1 MARWFSE
8 ILAVS
13 ADAIF
18 PLIAEFVAGGTGW
31 DLYDDIS
38 AHIKV
43 YRCTGG
49 AVTFYVEVDHTTAST
64 VHFKLATGWDN
75 VNHVYSGY
83 KTGIQELDINAGTYD
98 INGDEATL
106 YIMNDLISSNSII
119 YVGYVIPINPL
130 DLRSICLTGRCTV
143 TTNASAFNG
152 VNSTQMWLY
161 GAGGGNGNVLQIGS
175 NVTLQYSYNADTG
188 VLYVENY
195 RLAVYNQYTRYRAYP
210 KYFFPASGYLPP
222 GFVVG
227 DKIKVQ
233 GKTYRFKPNHAG
245 GNCAL
250 VQWE

>member
-64 VHFKLATGWDN
+64 VIIKLATGWDN
-75 VNHVYSGY
+75 VNHVYTGY
-83 KTGIQELDINAGTYD
+83 KSGAQYLSITVEEYA
-98 INGDEATL
+98 INGDESTF
-106 YIMNDLISSNSII
+106 YIMGMVWNSYKII
-119 YVGYVIPINPL
+119 YVGYTTPL
-130 DLRSICLTGRCTV
+130 DILDTTSICLSGQNSAMNSYGAFAS
-143 TTNASAFNG
+143 TNNG
-152 VNSTQMWLY
+152 QLWLY
-161 GAGGGNGNVLQIGS
+161 NKTEGFGGIMYCQTDLQMQYGYNPDLGMLYLSKLKLANIEENKAYRASPKFIYPACTTLPTGFAGNDGILIGGLM
-175 NVTLQYSYNADTG
+175 
-188 VLYVENY
+188 Y
-195 RLAVYNQYTRYRAYP
+195 RLRYCNSANS
-210 KYFFPASGYLPP
+210 FLW
-222 GFVVG
+222 
-227 DKIKVQ
+227 
-233 GKTYRFKPNHAG
+233 
-245 GNCAL
+245 